1 MVVVYV
7 VFFFLGRNT
16 ARSCQAKEERLD
28 DQSLTGSATGQR
40 LRQPVLPEETED
52 GQGTNTHT
60 HMLRYMKREQ
70 QAVREWKTHQEN
82 WQIRII

>member
-1 MVVVYV
+1 MCMLF
-7 VFFFLGRNT
+7 FFFLGRNT

-60 HMLRYMKREQ
+60 HAPIHEKRTAGSQ
-70 QAVREWKTHQEN
+70 RVEN
-82 WQIRII
+82 SSGKLAN